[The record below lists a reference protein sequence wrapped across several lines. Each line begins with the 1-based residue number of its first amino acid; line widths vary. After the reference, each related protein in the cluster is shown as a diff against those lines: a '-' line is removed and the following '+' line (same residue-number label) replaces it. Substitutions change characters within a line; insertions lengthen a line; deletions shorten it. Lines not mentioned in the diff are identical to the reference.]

1 MSAAPALPTLPPS
14 ASAGDALLTGDVLA
28 HLDTQLA
35 SARNLLAVV
44 LDQGKAIRARDVHE
58 VVLQAGRLQAEL
70 QRRRQIEI
78 DRTHLLERAGARLR
92 IAPGAV
98 TLEALTALMDPHA
111 AATARTHSAELRG
124 MLSEIQREHIV
135 NRALMTQELAF
146 LDHLLRLVDLDG
158 SGAYGKQAARPS
170 SQASTSVGARRVLD
184 MQA

>member
-1 MSAAPALPTLPPS
+1 MAATALPQPPLS
-14 ASAGDALLTGDVLA
+14 SPAGDALLTGDVLA

-35 SARNLLAVV
+35 SASTLLQVV
-44 LDQGKAIRARDVHE
+44 LEQGKAIRARDVHE
-58 VVLQAGRLQAEL
+58 VVRQAGRLQAEL

-92 IAPGAV
+92 IGSGAV
-98 TLEALTALMDPHA
+98 TLESLTALMDPYA
-111 AATARTHSAELRG
+111 ATTARTKSAALRG
-124 MLSEIQREHIV
+124 MLAEIQREHVV
-135 NRALMTQELAF
+135 NRALMSQELAF

-170 SQASTSVGARRVLD
+170 SQPSTSVGARRVLD